1 MTNITALAV
10 VLALAGSPVATL
22 TCVGWC
28 VPEGAH
34 TSTTC
39 HDQVGTSGAADL
51 SQADD
56 TCAQLFAGSP
66 FLAEET
72 RLTAPAT
79 PSVSQPPASSISA
92 PGEAQLTP
100 ERDVRSAA
108 IRRPISPIVL
118 RL

>member
-22 TCVGWC
+22 TCVGCC

-34 TSTTC
+34 TSATC
-39 HDQVGTSGAADL
+39 HDQMGTSGAADL
-51 SQADD
+51 RQADD
-56 TCAQLFAGSP
+56 TCAQLFAVSP

-72 RLTAPAT
+72 QLTSPAT
-79 PSVSQPPASSISA
+79 ASVSQPLASSISA

-100 ERDVRSAA
+100 ERDVRAA
-108 IRRPISPIVL
+108 VIHHPISPLVL